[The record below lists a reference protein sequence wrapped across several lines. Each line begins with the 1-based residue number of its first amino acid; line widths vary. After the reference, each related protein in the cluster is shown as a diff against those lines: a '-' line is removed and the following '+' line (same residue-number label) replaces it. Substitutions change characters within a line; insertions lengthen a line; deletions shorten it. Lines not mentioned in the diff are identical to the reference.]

1 MKCGVANP
9 ISAVHSML
17 HPRCKDK
24 VNYVRRTQWLCKIW
38 PFLISKMK
46 KAQPFPAFPL
56 GFVLG
61 RYCSKCSTCTFA
73 EVTPKN

>member
-9 ISAVHSML
+9 ISAAHSML
-17 HPRCKDK
+17 HLRCKDK
-24 VNYVRRTQWLCKIW
+24 VNYVRRTQWFYKIW

-46 KAQPFPAFPL
+46 KAQPFSAFPL
-56 GFVLG
+56 GFVLA